1 MLETPR
7 PIKRPSTTPIMI
19 GVVLLLVAAL
29 AIVGIFG
36 EVSGQDAFRNTE
48 QLSNLLLTRSTI
60 FGFLVDMETSERG
73 YVITGNETFLQPY
86 QDAQKKLPDL
96 WANMQGQA
104 AYLVR
109 QNTSGAQGL
118 SQQIALMKQKADTWQ
133 QQIAEPEIVLR
144 RAGRTQEVFSSIATG
159 KGKELFDQV
168 RQSNAQ
174 TESTIDTMS
183 RQNNSELNRINTL
196 NLELLIGLGVLSIA
210 SAVLTVRVAHREAHL
225 QEEAVLATEAER
237 ERLQAIVENVPL
249 PVRLVS
255 SNDSNVILQ
264 NRAAEELLP
273 AALWNAMTPAQR
285 IEYYSF
291 TKGDGEPF
299 TPADFPSARTFKDGV
314 PVKEFDFSM
323 TRPEIGTRNLLVST
337 SPLRDEQGKIT
348 TMIVTLQDVTRMIEL
363 DRRKD
368 EFIATAAHELRN
380 PLAVLSGHS
389 QLLQRMARNNAP
401 PNVLRHADEINKQ
414 VNRVNAL
421 VARLLDASRIQL
433 GRLSLD
439 RSPVDLVEIALAVAG
454 DATTADNNEHSIK
467 VIAPA
472 EPVMGDY
479 DPTRIEQVMTNLVG
493 NALRY
498 SPPNTEVKIQL
509 QRQDGQALVQI
520 IDQGPGVPA
529 SQRAHLF
536 ERYYQTG
543 SLHSKVLS
551 PETTDMPMTKRQG
564 LGLGLYISSE
574 IVKAHGGK
582 IGVEPNP
589 EGGSIF
595 WFTLPAPPA
604 RTVPRV
610 LPNQNL

>member
-1 MLETPR
+1 
-7 PIKRPSTTPIMI
+7 MI
-19 GVVLLLVAAL
+19 GVVLLLVATL

-36 EVSGQDAFRNTE
+36 EVSGQGAFRNTE

-60 FGFLVDMETSERG
+60 FGLLVDMETAERG
-73 YVITGNETFLQPY
+73 YIITGNETFLQPY
-86 QDAQKKLPDL
+86 QDAQKKLPGL
-96 WANMQGQA
+96 WANMQSQV
-104 AYLVR
+104 AYLVE
-109 QNTSGAQGL
+109 QKTSGAQKL
-118 SQQIALMKQKADTWQ
+118 TQQIALMKQKAAAWQ
-133 QQIAEPEIVLR
+133 QQIAEPEIALR
-144 RAGRTQEVFSSIATG
+144 RAGRTQEIFSSIATG

-168 RQSNAQ
+168 RSSSAQ
-174 TESTIDTMS
+174 TEGAIDAMS
-183 RQNNSELNRINTL
+183 RQNNSELSRINTL
-196 NLELLIGLGVLSIA
+196 NLELLISLGVLAIA
-210 SAVLTVRVAHREAHL
+210 SAILTLRVARREAYL
-225 QEEAVLATEAER
+225 QEEAVLATETER
-237 ERLQAIVENVPL
+237 ERLQAILENVPM

-255 SNDSNVILQ
+255 SNSSNVILQ

-273 AALWNAMTPAQR
+273 AALWNAMTPPQR
-285 IEYYSF
+285 ISYYSF
-291 TKGDGEPF
+291 TKEDGELF
-299 TPADFPSARTFKDGV
+299 APADFPSARTFKDGV
-314 PVKEFDFSM
+314 PVKEFGFSM
-323 TRPEIGTRNLLVST
+323 TRPEIGTRNLLAST

-348 TMIVTLQDVTRMIEL
+348 AMIVTLQDVTRMREL
-363 DRRKD
+363 DQRKD

-389 QLLQRMARNNAP
+389 QLLQRVARNGDAP

-454 DATTADNNEHSIK
+454 DAATADNDEHSIK

-472 EPVMGDY
+472 EPLVGNY

-498 SPPNTEVKIQL
+498 SPPNTTVKIQL
-509 QRQDGQALVQI
+509 QKQDGQDLVQV
-520 IDQGPGVPA
+520 IDEGPGIPA
-529 SQRAHLF
+529 DQRAHLF

-543 SLHSKVLS
+543 SLGSKALS
-551 PETTDMPMTKRQG
+551 PEAIGVPMTKRPG

-582 IGVEPNP
+582 IGIEPKP
-589 EGGSIF
+589 EGGTIF
-595 WFTLPAPPA
+595 WFTLPAS
-604 RTVPRV
+604 RNYE
-610 LPNQNL
+610 L